1 MERNSV
7 VRKRRID
14 MMKETLIDVETGE
27 VLNVNIEGIYK
38 LTPGQHKRI
47 NDDWRKTVIK
57 TFSNTDKKKYLIGEK
72 RP

>member
-1 MERNSV
+1 
-7 VRKRRID
+7 
-14 MMKETLIDVETGE
+14 MKEALIDVETGE

-57 TFSNTDKKKYLIGEK
+57 TLSNTDKKKYIVGK
-72 RP
+72 RNPKTQHIN

>member
-1 MERNSV
+1 
-7 VRKRRID
+7 
-14 MMKETLIDVETGE
+14 MKETLIDVETGE

-57 TFSNTDKKKYLIGEK
+57 RTKKRRDI
-72 RP
+72 

>member
-1 MERNSV
+1 
-7 VRKRRID
+7 
-14 MMKETLIDVETGE
+14 MKETLIDVETGE

-57 TFSNTDKKKYLIGEK
+57 TFSNKEKKRYLIGK
-72 RP
+72 RDPKTQHIN